1 MGYSLM
7 RWLRYTLLAAALL
20 LAGLWASVRL
30 IPRWQARDLTPIMT
44 AYLRAAAAGDSGAL
58 VQVTVSPTPVN
69 WALLVHHKAPA
80 FMERA
85 ASQGRAEFV
94 RFHGDT
100 AILSFRLATPVPDPT
115 CVYRPLDQVTGR
127 FVRGANG
134 TWRILSAGVD
144 AC

>member
-100 AILSFRLATPVPDPT
+100 AILSFRLATPVPDLRHKPLHEYP
-115 CVYRPLDQVTGR
+115 VYPVLLHPFKMQVNR
-127 FVRGANG
+127 L
-134 TWRILSAGVD
+134 RIV
-144 AC
+144 

>member
-85 ASQGRAEFV
+85 ASRSEEHTSELQS
-94 RFHGDT
+94 HSD
-100 AILSFRLATPVPDPT
+100 ILCRL
-115 CVYRPLDQVTGR
+115 L
-127 FVRGANG
+127 
-134 TWRILSAGVD
+134 
-144 AC
+144 